1 MHQAAT
7 LPSFG
12 DVLNI
17 VSQLPLQDKA
27 ALMEFLQQTV
37 PLSRHSE
44 IRKLN
49 SIFMISKV
57 SEKKSGKE
65 QMHRIMSIRNAIHG
79 VKAKRISIRQ
89 T

>member
-49 SIFMISKV
+49 IYDLKGV
-57 SEKKSGKE
+57 GKE
-65 QMHRIMSIRNAIHG
+65 IWKGTDAQDYVNQERDSWG
-79 VKAKRISIRQ
+79 KS
-89 T
+89 